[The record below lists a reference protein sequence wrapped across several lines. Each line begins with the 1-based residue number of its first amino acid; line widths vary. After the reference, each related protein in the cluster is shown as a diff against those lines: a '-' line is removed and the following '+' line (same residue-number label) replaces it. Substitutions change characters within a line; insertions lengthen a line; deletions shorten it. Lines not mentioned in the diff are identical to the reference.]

1 MEYPVPWITCRMGNK
16 LHLLAKD
23 ERAYY
28 IIEVGKGLDFA
39 TEEWLQQQGIS
50 EELLK
55 ELQLPFE
62 YIPRKAVTSLGY
74 SGCGC
79 GDVICLN
86 LKNGK
91 RCLKLNEPVNMD
103 FFRDFFPGILRTKI
117 PKDTSGKNN
126 PLWRQE
132 KRDKTLYRKLSWVP
146 PALILASLLVNFG
159 YARTKNPI
167 WFSLCLLVLLTPV
180 ALDILMPGYFT
191 IFFSEKSK
199 KPDAW
204 SLEVP
209 LMISLVAMMIT
220 RRFDTLEGSAML
232 WMIGMAA
239 GISGLLCL
247 LAEEFRR
254 KPLCLL
260 AAVFMGGLF
269 GSFTIAQTNVV
280 YAPEEPRAYVLTVED
295 THKSGGRN
303 TTYYCTVT
311 LPDGR
316 VESLTVSRKLYDSLE
331 EGDPVRVEL
340 GVGLFGIEYA
350 NVYPY
355 EEGEKT
361 WKPICI

>member
-1 MEYPVPWITCRMGNK
+1 MEYPAPWITCRMGRK

-28 IIEVGKGLDFA
+28 IIEVGKRLDFA
-39 TEEWLQQQGIS
+39 TEEWLQRQGIS

-62 YIPRKAVTSLGY
+62 YILRKAVTSLGY

-91 RCLKLNEPVNMD
+91 RCLKLNEPVDMD

-117 PKDTSGKNN
+117 PKDTSENNN
-126 PLWRQE
+126 PRWRQE

-146 PALILASLLVNFG
+146 AALIAASLLVNFG

-167 WFSLCLLVLLTPV
+167 WFSLCLLVLLAPV

-191 IFFSEKSK
+191 IFFTEKSK

-204 SLEVP
+204 PLEAP

-220 RRFDTLEGSAML
+220 RRFDMLEGSAML
-232 WMIGMAA
+232 WMIGIAA

-254 KPLCLL
+254 KPAALL
-260 AAVFMGGLF
+260 VAVFMGGLF
-269 GSFTIAQTNVV
+269 GSFAVAQANVAF
-280 YAPEEPRAYVLTVED
+280 APEKPKSYVLPVED
-295 THKSGGRN
+295 TRKSSGKN
-303 TTYYCTVT
+303 TTYYCTVI

-316 VESLTVSRKLYDSLE
+316 EESLSVSRKHYDSLNA
-331 EGDPVRVEL
+331 GDYVQVEL
-340 GVGLFGIEYA
+340 GVGLFGFEFA

-355 EEGEKT
+355 EEGE
-361 WKPICI
+361 